1 MEYIDGIFDNHIA
14 TKGQEGVF
22 QSSIYL
28 RGLRAIL

>member
-1 MEYIDGIFDNHIA
+1 MEYIDGIFNNYIT

-22 QSSIYL
+22 QSSTYP